1 MAKKKEDDEVTVL
14 ESKEPEADI
23 VVRSPGEG
31 EDGEPEPMVIRMPVD
46 VRNVA
51 LTVIAAIA
59 LVLFLQYAQAV
70 LIPVVLSTLIFYV
83 LDPIVDRLE
92 KIWVH
97 RAIGAALIL
106 LLLVGGIGYS
116 LYQLRDD
123 ALAVVEE
130 LPRAAQRVRTSMRAG
145 RTKAP
150 TPIDKLQE
158 AAKEI
163 DKTAAEAAGPQ
174 ERDPA
179 GIQRVQ
185 LVQPFRATD
194 YLTWGSAGAV
204 ALGGQGVMI
213 LFLSYFLL
221 VADDLYKRKLVK
233 IMPTLSKKKVTVQ
246 IVDEIGKQIER
257 FMMVQ
262 VFTSVVVAAATSV
275 ALWWVGLNQ
284 PVVWGLMAGVLNS
297 IPYFGPIVVSGGLT
311 LVAYLQFSTIEM
323 ALYVAAIALVITTL
337 EGWLLTPALM
347 GRAASINPAAIFI
360 GIIFWS
366 WVWGVWGLILAV
378 PMLMML
384 KSVCD
389 RIEELQPIGE
399 LLGE

>member
-1 MAKKKEDDEVTVL
+1 MAKKPDDNVTVL
-14 ESKEPEADI
+14 ESTPDDQEI
-23 VVRSPGEG
+23 VVKAAGEG
-31 EDGEPEPMVIRMPVD
+31 DQGEPEPMVIRMPVD
-46 VRNVA
+46 IRNVS

-59 LVLFLQYAQAV
+59 TVLFLQYAQAV
-70 LIPVVLSTLIFYV
+70 LIPIVLSTLIFYV
-83 LDPIVDRLE
+83 LDPIVDRFE
-92 KIWVH
+92 KIRIH

-106 LLLVGGIGYS
+106 LTLVGGTGYA
-116 LYQLRDD
+116 LYELRDD

-130 LPRAAQRVRTSMRAG
+130 LPRAAQRARNTLRAG
-145 RTKAP
+145 RTRAP

-163 DKTAAEAAGPQ
+163 DKAAVEAAGPQ

-185 LVQPFRATD
+185 IVQPFRATD
-194 YLTWGSAGAV
+194 YLMWGSAGAV
-204 ALGGQGVMI
+204 ALGAQAIMI

-233 IMPTLSKKKVTVQ
+233 IVPTLAQKKITVQ
-246 IVDEIGKQIER
+246 IVDEIGNQIER

-262 VFTSVVVAAATSV
+262 VGTSLIVAAATTI

-284 PVVWGLMAGVLNS
+284 AVVWGLMAGVLNS

-311 LVAYLQFSTIEM
+311 LVAYMQFGTIEM
-323 ALYVAAIALVITTL
+323 ALWVAAIALVITTL
-337 EGWLLTPALM
+337 EGWLLTPTLM

-366 WVWGVWGLILAV
+366 WVWGVWGLVLAV
-378 PMLMML
+378 PMLMMA
-384 KSVCD
+384 KAVCD

>member
-1 MAKKKEDDEVTVL
+1 MVKKKDD
-14 ESKEPEADI
+14 EADI
-23 VVRSPGEG
+23 VVQPPGER
-31 EDGEPEPMVIRMPVD
+31 EDGEPDPMVIRMPVD
-46 VRNVA
+46 VRSVA
-51 LTVIAAIA
+51 LTVIATIA

-92 KIWVH
+92 KIKLP
-97 RAIGAALIL
+97 RALGAALIL
-106 LLLVGGIGYS
+106 LTLIGGSGYA

-130 LPRAAQRVRTSMRAG
+130 LPRAAQRVRNSLRDG
-145 RTKAP
+145 RTAGSNP
-150 TPIDKLQE
+150 MDKLQE

-163 DKTAAEAAGPQ
+163 DKTAAVAAGPQ
-174 ERDPA
+174 ERDPG

-185 LVQPFRATD
+185 VVQPFRATD
-194 YLTWGSAGAV
+194 YLMWGSAGAA
-204 ALGGQGVMI
+204 ALAAQGVMI
-213 LFLSYFLL
+213 LFLTYFLL

-246 IVDEIGKQIER
+246 IVDEIGNQIER
-257 FMMVQ
+257 FMLVQ
-262 VFTSVVVAAATSV
+262 VFTSLIVAVATAA
-275 ALWWVGLNQ
+275 ALWWIGLNQ
-284 PVVWGLMAGVLNS
+284 PVVWGLTAGVLNS
-297 IPYFGPIVVSGGLT
+297 IPYFGPIVVSGGLA
-311 LVAYLQFSTIEM
+311 LVAYLQFGTIEM
-323 ALYVAAIALVITTL
+323 AMYVAAIAMVITTL

-347 GRAASINPAAIFI
+347 GKAASINPAAIFI

-378 PMLMML
+378 PMLMMV
-384 KSVCD
+384 KAVCD

-399 LLGE
+399 LLGD

>member
-1 MAKKKEDDEVTVL
+1 MAKKADNKVTVL
-14 ESKEPEADI
+14 EAVPDDEDI
-23 VVRSPGEG
+23 VVKPAGEG
-31 EDGEPEPMVIRMPVD
+31 EQGEPEPMVIRMPVD
-46 VRNVA
+46 IRNVS
-51 LTVIAAIA
+51 LTVLATVA

-70 LIPVVLSTLIFYV
+70 IIPVVLSTLIFYV

-92 KIWVH
+92 KVKLP
-97 RAIGAALIL
+97 RVIGAALVL
-106 LLLVGGIGYS
+106 LTLVSGVGVG
-116 LYQLRDD
+116 LYELRDD

-130 LPRAAQRVRTSMRAG
+130 LPQAAQRLRTTLRSG
-145 RTKAP
+145 RTRAP
-150 TPIDKLQE
+150 SPIDKLQE

-163 DKTAAEAAGPQ
+163 DKTAAAAAGPQ
-174 ERDPA
+174 EQDPA

-185 LVQPFRATD
+185 VVQPFRATD
-194 YLTWGSAGAV
+194 YLMWGSAGAL
-204 ALGGQGVMI
+204 ALGAQGIMI

-233 IMPTLSKKKVTVQ
+233 IMPTLSKKKITVQ
-246 IVDEIGKQIER
+246 IVDEIGTQIER
-257 FMMVQ
+257 FMLVQ
-262 VFTSVVVAAATSV
+262 VFTSFVVAVATTM

-311 LVAYLQFSTIEM
+311 LVAYMQFGTIEK
-323 ALYVAAIALVITTL
+323 ALWVAGIAMVITTL

-347 GRAASINPAAIFI
+347 GRAARINPAAIFI

-366 WVWGVWGLILAV
+366 WVWGVWGLVLAV

-384 KSVCD
+384 KAVCD

>member
-1 MAKKKEDDEVTVL
+1 MMAKKPGDNVTVL
-14 ESKEPEADI
+14 ESTPDDQEI
-23 VVRSPGEG
+23 VVKASGEG
-31 EDGEPEPMVIRMPVD
+31 DQGEPEPMVIRMPVD
-46 VRNVA
+46 IRNVS

-59 LVLFLQYAQAV
+59 TVLFLQYAQAV

-83 LDPIVDRLE
+83 LDPIVDSLE
-92 KIWVH
+92 KIRVH

-106 LLLVGGIGYS
+106 LTLVGGTGYT
-116 LYQLRDD
+116 LYELRDD

-130 LPRAAQRVRTSMRAG
+130 LPRAAQRARNTLRAG
-145 RTKAP
+145 RTRAP

-163 DKTAAEAAGPQ
+163 DKTAVEATGPQ

-185 LVQPFRATD
+185 IVQPFRATD
-194 YLTWGSAGAV
+194 YLMWGSAGAV
-204 ALGGQGVMI
+204 ALGAQAIMI

-233 IMPTLSKKKVTVQ
+233 IMPTLAQKKITVQ
-246 IVDEIGKQIER
+246 IVDEIGSQIER

-262 VFTSVVVAAATSV
+262 VLTSLIVAAATTI

-284 PVVWGLMAGVLNS
+284 AVVWGLMAGVLNS

-311 LVAYLQFSTIEM
+311 LVAYMQFGTIEM
-323 ALYVAAIALVITTL
+323 ALWVAAIALVITTL
-337 EGWLLTPALM
+337 EGWLLTPTLM

-366 WVWGVWGLILAV
+366 WVWGVWGLVLAV
-378 PMLMML
+378 PMLMMA
-384 KSVCD
+384 KAVCD

>member
-1 MAKKKEDDEVTVL
+1 MAKKPDDNVTVL
-14 ESKEPEADI
+14 ESTPDDQEI
-23 VVRSPGEG
+23 VVKASGEG
-31 EDGEPEPMVIRMPVD
+31 DQGEPEPMVIRMPVD
-46 VRNVA
+46 IRNVS

-59 LVLFLQYAQAV
+59 TVLFLQYAQAV
-70 LIPVVLSTLIFYV
+70 LIPVVLSALIFYV
-83 LDPIVDRLE
+83 LDPIVDSLE
-92 KIWVH
+92 KIRVH

-106 LLLVGGIGYS
+106 LTLVGGTGYA
-116 LYQLRDD
+116 LYELRDD

-130 LPRAAQRVRTSMRAG
+130 LPRAAQRARNTLRAG
-145 RTKAP
+145 RTRAP
-150 TPIDKLQE
+150 TPMDKLQE

-163 DKTAAEAAGPQ
+163 DKTAVEAAGPQ

-185 LVQPFRATD
+185 IVQPFRATD
-194 YLTWGSAGAV
+194 YLMWGSAGAV
-204 ALGGQGVMI
+204 ALGAQAIMI

-233 IMPTLSKKKVTVQ
+233 IMPTLSQKKITVQ
-246 IVDEIGKQIER
+246 IVDEIGSQIER

-262 VFTSVVVAAATSV
+262 VLTSLIVAAATTI

-284 PVVWGLMAGVLNS
+284 AVVWGLMAGVLNS

-311 LVAYLQFSTIEM
+311 LVAYMQFGTIEM
-323 ALYVAAIALVITTL
+323 ALWVAAIALVITTL
-337 EGWLLTPALM
+337 EGWLLTPTLM

-366 WVWGVWGLILAV
+366 WVWGVWGLVLAV
-378 PMLMML
+378 PMLMMA
-384 KSVCD
+384 KAVCD